1 MKRRLALTLALA
13 LPLAGLATSW
23 ATTHRAAQRGTEWLV
38 PIGGYDP
45 RDLLRGHYVIYT
57 YDWPGLE
64 GGSADLSGERMLCL
78 EGRAPNLTRVHLPEE
93 EACVHS
99 VRASGGWNDPE
110 GGLASGRLYVSQERA
125 AELQRQLADPKLQ
138 GVVRIR
144 VREDGHLT
152 PLDITFRPRP
162 ADAGIP
168 VEPTP

>member
-1 MKRRLALTLALA
+1 MNRRLALVLTLA
-13 LPLAGLATSW
+13 LPLAGLAASW
-23 ATTHRAAQRGTEWLV
+23 ATTHRTAQQGTEWLV

-64 GGSADLSGERMLCL
+64 GGSADLTSEPMLCL
-78 EGRAPNLTRVHLPEE
+78 EGQAPNLARAHLPGGKPCE
-93 EACVHS
+93 HP

-125 AELQRQLADPKLQ
+125 ATLQRQLADPKLQ
-138 GVVRIR
+138 GIVRIR
-144 VREDGHLT
+144 VRKDGHLT

-162 ADAGIP
+162 AVPGAP
-168 VEPTP
+168 VDPTP

>member
-1 MKRRLALTLALA
+1 MNRRLALTLALA

-23 ATTHRAAQRGTEWLV
+23 ATTHRAAQQGTEWLV

-64 GGSADLSGERMLCL
+64 GGSVDLAGEPVLCL
-78 EGRAPNLTRVHLPEE
+78 EGQAPDLARVYLPEGE
-93 EACVHS
+93 PCEHP

-125 AELQRQLADPKLQ
+125 AELQRRLADSKLQ
-138 GVVRIR
+138 GIVRIR

-152 PLDITFRPRP
+152 PLDITFHPRP
-162 ADAGIP
+162 ADAEAP
-168 VEPTP
+168 VEPNP

>member
-1 MKRRLALTLALA
+1 MNHRLALALALTLA

-23 ATTHRAAQRGTEWLV
+23 ATTHRAAQQGTEWLV

-64 GGSADLSGERMLCL
+64 GGAADLMGEPVLCL
-78 EGRAPNLTRVHLPEE
+78 EGQAPNLARTHLPDGEP
-93 EACVHS
+93 CKRP

-125 AELQRQLADPKLQ
+125 AVLQRQLADPKLQ
-138 GVVRIR
+138 GIVRIR

-152 PLDITFRPRP
+152 PLDITFRPRR
-162 ADAGIP
+162 AE
-168 VEPTP
+168 VQPTP